1 MFTMS
6 SGVLALS
13 LASFIETFSGPG
25 QLSEGRFH
33 ALSGSA
39 AAMFV
44 VNLILSDSVMVW
56 RASLLWAG
64 SKIVV
69 VIILGFLG
77 ATTASAI
84 MFIGCTGEIFKN
96 NTLCNYASYGGLVLS
111 FTTNFTSMLLI
122 AITAWRHR
130 LMIRATFGRSSERKQ
145 GEKMLLL
152 LVESNVLYCST
163 LMIPFACLFIWP
175 GLGDFDG
182 GTYLWPMT
190 TYFRYLSHTPPP
202 PRHIREHIMGFS
214 GWHNSQPF
222 IVRPI

>member
-1 MFTMS
+1 MSATGLDVRHVITGPVIEVSVQSVVYGAHLAHTPSIYVALIIITTYTIMRKGLQSKVNIVMLFISLFMFTMS

-64 SKIVV
+64 SKIVI

-77 ATTASAI
+77 ATTVSAI
-84 MFIGCTGEIFKN
+84 MFIGCTGKIFKN

-122 AITAWRHR
+122 AITAWSV
-130 LMIRATFGRSSERKQ
+130 IQQAFE
-145 GEKMLLL
+145 
-152 LVESNVLYCST
+152 
-163 LMIPFACLFIWP
+163 
-175 GLGDFDG
+175 
-182 GTYLWPMT
+182 
-190 TYFRYLSHTPPP
+190 
-202 PRHIREHIMGFS
+202 
-214 GWHNSQPF
+214 
-222 IVRPI
+222 